1 MEHTDVQSAAA
12 DSSLAAPQAPATID
26 LSKLSREER
35 DSWRDTGKLPGENAD
50 VKADSSTAKDKPNTA
65 DSAAAKASSDA
76 TAKAA
81 KTASD
86 SETDKPQEQGQK
98 GKGAEERKAQL
109 NTEIRELIAKRD
121 ALKQE
126 AEPKKDVKAEPSPAK
141 AKLEAPAKPVRPDPN
156 DPKFKT
162 WEDYEKA
169 ERQYQLDHDEYVEK
183 VADYKAKKAV
193 EEDRAVRAQEEQ
205 QKTLAAEMVEVK
217 KRYPDFEEKA
227 VPALKKFFDD
237 PEVPDF
243 IKGTVG
249 SSEVKH
255 DLIYALGDAETWAKI
270 VDVSKTD
277 PRKALKA
284 IFAVE
289 DAIAAE
295 LSGKK
300 SETTTADKARDESG
314 KFTQKEAPD
323 KPVTRVVGKPSEV
336 GGRGTDT
343 EDEGVSAAR
352 AGDFRTTKAV
362 WDRQFAERN
371 K

>member
-1 MEHTDVQSAAA
+1 MPNDVQNVAAE
-12 DSSLAAPQAPATID
+12 SSPAAIASPEPID
-26 LSKLSREER
+26 LSTLSREER
-35 DSWRDTGKLPGENAD
+35 MDWRETGKLPG
-50 VKADSSTAKDKPNTA
+50 DSSAVAAEKKTPSPEDSATSPNKSAVDQTGNTA
-65 DSAAAKASSDA
+65 PASEA
-76 TAKAA
+76 GK
-81 KTASD
+81 
-86 SETDKPQEQGQK
+86 KPQEQ
-98 GKGAEERKAQL
+98 ARDNADTRKVQL
-109 NTEIRELIAKRD
+109 NAEIRDLLAKRD

-126 AEPKKDVKAEPSPAK
+126 LVAPKKDVATKPSPVAKKAEG
-141 AKLEAPAKPVRPDPN
+141 LEAPAKPVRPDQN

-255 DLIYALGDAETWAKI
+255 DLIYALGDSETWAKI

-300 SETTTADKARDESG
+300 SETTTADKTTGRDESG
-314 KFTQKEAPD
+314 KFTSQKEAPD

>member
-1 MEHTDVQSAAA
+1 MEHTDVQNAVADPSPAAI
-12 DSSLAAPQAPATID
+12 QAPEAID
-26 LSKLSREER
+26 LSTLSHQERQTWRE
-35 DSWRDTGKLPGENAD
+35 SGKFPGDKTSA
-50 VKADSSTAKDKPNTA
+50 VKPEKAEA
-65 DSAAAKASSDA
+65 AAAKTGKEANSDA
-76 TAKAA
+76 TDKGAE
-81 KTASD
+81 TASD
-86 SETDKPQEQGQK
+86 SEAEKAQEQGK
-98 GKGAEERKAQL
+98 GKGAEARIRQL
-109 NTEIRELIAKRD
+109 V
-121 ALKQE
+121 
-126 AEPKKDVKAEPSPAK
+126 AEKKDLERRLSEREAAKTETKEPPTAAPEK
-141 AKLEAPAKPVRPDPN
+141 TVNPAKLEAPVKPVRPDQN

-169 ERQYQLDHDEYVEK
+169 ERQYQLEHDDYVEK

-193 EEDRAVRAQEEQ
+193 EEDRAARAQEES

-249 SSEVKH
+249 SSDVKH
-255 DLIYALGDAETWAKI
+255 DLIYTLGDPETWAKI
-270 VDVSKTD
+270 VDASKTD

-284 IFAVE
+284 IFAAE

-300 SETTTADKARDESG
+300 SEGTDTDKTRDESG
-314 KFTQKEAPD
+314 KFTSQKAPD
-323 KPVTRVVGKPSEV
+323 KPVTRVTKPPSEV

-343 EDEGVSAAR
+343 EEQTVSAAR
-352 AGDFRTTKAV
+352 AGDFRTFKAAA
-362 WDRQFAERN
+362 DREYAERH